1 MILADREIRAALA
14 SGHLGIEPL
23 ADADAQIQPC
33 SVDLRLSNV
42 FRKLHATAEVSI
54 IDARHPQI
62 APIYTDVRH
71 WGGNFVI
78 HPGQFVLGSTIERVR
93 IPNDLL
99 ARVEGCSTFGRLGVL
114 VHITAGFVDPGFAG
128 EITLELKNV
137 GPLPVALWPG
147 DKICQIAFQTLTSA
161 VERPYGPERGSKYQ
175 GQAGPTPAR
184 GK

>member
-1 MILADREIRAALA
+1 MILSDRDIRAALA

-33 SVDLRLSNV
+33 SVDLRLS
-42 FRKLHATAEVSI
+42 
-54 IDARHPQI
+54 DAFFDLD
-62 APIYTDVRH
+62 TK
-71 WGGNFVI
+71 
-78 HPGQFVLGSTIERVR
+78 PGRLVLDPRDSGSQRGYQFKCSGSLVLDPGEFVLGSTIERVR
-93 IPNDLL
+93 VPHDLL

>member
-1 MILADREIRAALA
+1 MILSDRDIRAALA

-23 ADADAQIQPC
+23 ADVDAQIQPC
-33 SVDLRLSNV
+33 SVDLRLS
-42 FRKLHATAEVSI
+42 
-54 IDARHPQI
+54 DAFYDLIPCAGLVLDPRDSSTQHGYRFTTTGSYI
-62 APIYTDVRH
+62 LD
-71 WGGNFVI
+71 
-78 HPGQFVLGSTIERVR
+78 PGEFILGSTIERVR
-93 IPNDLL
+93 VPHDLL
-99 ARVEGCSTFGRLGVL
+99 ARVEGCSTFGRLGVM
-114 VHITAGFVDPGFAG
+114 VHVTAGFVDPGFSG

>member
-1 MILADREIRAALA
+1 MILSDRDIRAALA

-33 SVDLRLSNV
+33 SVDLRLSSFFRLFGKRPGLVLDPREPRDV
-42 FRKLHATAEVSI
+42 FDVWSVFPGGR
-54 IDARHPQI
+54 I
-62 APIYTDVRH
+62 ALK
-71 WGGNFVI
+71 
-78 HPGQFVLGSTIERVR
+78 PGEFVLGSTIERVR
-93 IPNDLL
+93 VPHDLL
-99 ARVEGCSTFGRLGVL
+99 ARVEGCSTFGRLGVM
-114 VHITAGFVDPGFAG
+114 VHVTAGFIDPGFEG